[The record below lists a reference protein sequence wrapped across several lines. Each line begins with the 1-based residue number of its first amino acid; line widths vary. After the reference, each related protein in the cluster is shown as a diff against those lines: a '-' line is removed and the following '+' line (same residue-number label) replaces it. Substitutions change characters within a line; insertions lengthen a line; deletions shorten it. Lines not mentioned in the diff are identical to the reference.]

1 MRITNNVSYI
11 RQQQP
16 GEFKRA
22 DDSAAPYSHVNE
34 RKLGSTKEQDD
45 WSVYISN
52 ENLVAIEKVKESDF
66 PRLFD
71 FAAGIQLTSEKSVS
85 DQKRDS
91 IRNNYAN
98 SAQSQTPAKQQWLVD
113 QWA

>member
-22 DDSAAPYSHVNE
+22 DDGAAPYSHVNDC
-34 RKLGSTKEQDD
+34 KLGSTKEQDG
-45 WSVYISN
+45 WAVYISS
-52 ENLVAIEKVKESDF
+52 ENLVALEKVKESDF

-71 FAAGIQLTSEKSVS
+71 FAAGIQLTSRKSVPA
-85 DQKRDS
+85 QKHES
-91 IRNNYAN
+91 IRNDYDNT
-98 SAQSQTPAKQQWLVD
+98 AQSQTPAKQQWLVD